1 MREQWKKWK
10 SQTEPQLTDSGIQ
23 SIAVIIPYVWL
34 TVFFFIP
41 FLIIVKISLSEA
53 ALSMPPFLS
62 VIEWTNEQILQFRLN
77 IGNYLSIVQDS
88 FYVSAFLSSLLI
100 ALISTSICLIL
111 GYFIAYGIAQSEK
124 KWRPL
129 LLLLVILPF
138 WTSFLIRVYAW
149 MGLLTTEGVINSFLI
164 GVGLIETPLPLLH
177 NTFAV
182 VIGIVYC
189 YLPFMILPIY
199 AVLDKV
205 DPVYLE
211 AASDLGCRP
220 WRSFWRITFPLSL
233 SGVFA
238 GCILVFAP
246 AVGEFVIPELLGAP
260 DTLMIGRVLWMEFFN
275 NHNWPLASALAVVM
289 LIVFVAPI
297 MIFQRVQLRARGDI

>member
-1 MREQWKKWK
+1 MREHWKNWK
-10 SQTEPQLTDSGIQ
+10 GQMEPKLTDSRARHLTIT
-23 SIAVIIPYVWL
+23 IPYIWL
-34 TVFFFIP
+34 AVFFFIP

-53 ALSMPPFLS
+53 ALALPPFLS
-62 VIEWTNEQILQFRLN
+62 VAEWTNEQILHLRLN
-77 IGNYLSIVQDS
+77 IGNYLTIVMDS
-88 FYVSAFLSSLLI
+88 FYISAFLSSLLI
-100 ALISTSICLIL
+100 ALISTSLCLIL
-111 GYFIAYGIAQSEK
+111 GYFIAYGIAQSKK

-149 MGLLTTEGVINSFLI
+149 MGLLSTEGIINSFLL
-164 GVGLIETPLPLLH
+164 GVGLIKTPLPLLH
-177 NTFAV
+177 TTFSV
-182 VIGIVYC
+182 IIGIVYC

-199 AVLDKV
+199 AVLDKI

-220 WRSFWRITFPLSL
+220 WRSFWRVTFPLSF
-233 SGVFA
+233 SGVLA

-275 NHNWPLASALAVVM
+275 NHNWPLSSALAVVM
-289 LIVFVAPI
+289 LVVFVAPI
-297 MIFQRVQLRARGDI
+297 MIFQRIQLRTRGDI